1 MNILKILIASIL
13 LISVTHAN
21 ETSEATVDMEKLPPE
36 SQREIQQAIDSARQ
50 AREVYLRAIV
60 QANERASS
68 RLARHIQVA
77 TRRGDLEG
85 ALAVQNA
92 ITALEGGWIKDEI
105 EAVVDMFGNEIK
117 SGRNELVNK
126 IIGSWN
132 VESKGVFV
140 FNEDGTW
147 GTRWHDFG
155 GTWEVGSDQEI
166 NIIAN
171 QGNNIPV
178 TMTYDESGDFTI
190 SYKNGTFSMVKIKR

>member
-13 LISVTHAN
+13 LISFTHAN

-68 RLARHIQVA
+68 RLARHIQAA

-105 EAVVDMFGNEIK
+105 EAVVDMFGNRVVTKNINVIK
-117 SGRNELVNK
+117 AEYTWGNDHSLDITQNVQGLV
-126 IIGSWN
+126 
-132 VESKGVFV
+132 
-140 FNEDGTW
+140 NEDGTKIEFRSLPNVYNVPDPAP
-147 GTRWHDFG
+147 GIRKIVNMTILVKG
-155 GTWEVGSDQEI
+155 EVREVSLTDGQL
-166 NIIAN
+166 
-171 QGNNIPV
+171 
-178 TMTYDESGDFTI
+178 
-190 SYKNGTFSMVKIKR
+190 FSLSSP